1 MRVGIMCSEFDV
13 GPVIVFGSIA
23 VAKFN
28 EFVGKLGTRYPGGM
42 NSRTGEVYKIYTN
55 DFE

>member
-1 MRVGIMCSEFDV
+1 MSVRIMCSEFDV

-28 EFVGKLGTRYPGGM
+28 EFVEILLFAKLDEK
-42 NSRTGEVYKIYTN
+42 NVVYEM
-55 DFE
+55 DP